1 MTATTTLPPI
11 GSVWY
16 RTLYPD
22 RIIVVIAHAENL
34 GKYGAVQIKRMD
46 TGTTWTEPVNTFTWH
61 HSPLETMET
70 K

>member
-1 MTATTTLPPI
+1 MNNALPSI

-22 RIIVVIAHAENL
+22 RIYIVIGHAENL

-46 TGTTWTEPVNTFTWH
+46 TGSISTEPVNSFTWH
-61 HSPLETMET
+61 YSPLETMEV